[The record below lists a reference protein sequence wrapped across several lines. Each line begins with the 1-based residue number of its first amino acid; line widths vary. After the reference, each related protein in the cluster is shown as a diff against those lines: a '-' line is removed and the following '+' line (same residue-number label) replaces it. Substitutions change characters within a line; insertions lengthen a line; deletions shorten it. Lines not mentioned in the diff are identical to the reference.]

1 MRLKKLKRGL
11 LASVIN
17 PNKLSL
23 INLVILFH
31 HLRGQNDFL
40 CEAKRLK
47 HAADKEKD
55 DLAQAM
61 LYLEAVLYFL
71 LTGAAI
77 LAEPGK
83 DKVAFTMYKDTL
95 QLIK

>member
-1 MRLKKLKRGL
+1 MKN
-11 LASVIN
+11 LA
-17 PNKLSL
+17 LDFDL
-23 INLVILFH
+23 ITLNF
-31 HLRGQNDFL
+31 RGQNDFL

-71 LTGAAI
+71 LTGGAI

-83 DKVAFTMYKDTL
+83 DKLAFTMYKDTL

>member
-1 MRLKKLKRGL
+1 MSLANNFVISTSIDGL
-11 LASVIN
+11 FV
-17 PNKLSL
+17 
-23 INLVILFH
+23 LFH
-31 HLRGQNDFL
+31 RGQNDFL

-71 LTGAAI
+71 LTGAAM

>member
-1 MRLKKLKRGL
+1 MSFGENVMRQF
-11 LASVIN
+11 
-17 PNKLSL
+17 NKNAFLT
-23 INLVILFH
+23 IF
-31 HLRGQNDFL
+31 RGQSDFL
-40 CEAKRLK
+40 IEAKRLK

-83 DKVAFTMYKDTL
+83 DKVAYTMYKDTL

>member
-1 MRLKKLKRGL
+1 MLIK
-11 LASVIN
+11 SV
-17 PNKLSL
+17 NK
-23 INLVILFH
+23 IIEIP
-31 HLRGQNDFL
+31 LRSQNDYL
-40 CEAKRLK
+40 IEAKRLK
-47 HAADKEKD
+47 HAADREKD

-77 LAEPGK
+77 SAEPGK
-83 DKVAFTMYKDTL
+83 DKVAFTMFKDTL

>member
-1 MRLKKLKRGL
+1 
-11 LASVIN
+11 
-17 PNKLSL
+17 
-23 INLVILFH
+23 
-31 HLRGQNDFL
+31 
-40 CEAKRLK
+40 
-47 HAADKEKD
+47 
-55 DLAQAM
+55 M